1 MTDEKIVTET
11 GSETKDP
18 HDVKEYSKNDVN
30 EMISSRV
37 NELNAKWE
45 KEIAKLNKAQAEAER
60 IASLQGEERVK
71 AEYEAK
77 LKETSDSLAQ
87 ARHELAV
94 SKAQAKL
101 TARGLPPELA
111 DNVLGADDK
120 ETDSKIDLLAKTVSD
135 QVAKQVS
142 ANLSHGTPP
151 QGGSPPSEKDAI
163 AARLD
168 RVMGMKR

>member
-1 MTDEKIVTET
+1 MTDEKIATET

-45 KEIAKLNKAQAEAER
+45 REIAKLTKAQAEAER

-77 LKETSDSLAQ
+77 LKETSDSLEQ
-87 ARHELAV
+87 TRRELAL

-101 TARGLPPELA
+101 TSRGLPPEFA

-135 QVAKQVS
+135 LVAKQVS

-151 QGGSPPSEKDAI
+151 QGGNPPSEKDAI